1 MDRETKLGF
10 SHSFIHSIYKELLSL
25 YSVPGPH
32 PTLWTRQLMEHGP
45 GAPGWLQG
53 LSLGLWISAP
63 VMVSGS

>member
-1 MDRETKLGF
+1 MKMDGETELGF

-32 PTLWTRQLMEHGP
+32 PTRQLMEHRP
-45 GAPGWLQG
+45 GVPGWLQG